1 MALLNKHTFLVKFKF
16 LSIIKLVLNCFPPS
30 DQNMVA
36 MVAQAMA
43 LNPRRLE
50 VAPSNMNIRSAE
62 FPPLTVPG
70 AVEVEPAG

>member
-1 MALLNKHTFLVKFKF
+1 
-16 LSIIKLVLNCFPPS
+16 
-30 DQNMVA
+30 MVA
-36 MVAQAMA
+36 TVAQAMA

-70 AVEVEPAG
+70 EDEVEPAG